1 MLPSFQ
7 QLNRMICVSRGTL
20 VFFCGAREY
29 LKHINGLFDENYVVM
44 EYEKE
49 VYLVPLCH
57 SVNVFMHGGVFVN
70 E

>member
-1 MLPSFQ
+1 MIPTFQ
-7 QLNRMICVSRGTL
+7 QLNSMICVSRGTL

-29 LKHINGLFDENYVVM
+29 LKHINGLFDEDYVAM

-49 VYLVPLCH
+49 VYIVPVRRA
-57 SVNVFMHGGVFVN
+57 VNVFCHGGVFVN

>member
-1 MLPSFQ
+1 MLPTFQ
-7 QLNRMICVSRGTL
+7 QLNRMI
-20 VFFCGAREY
+20 CGAREY
-29 LKHINGLFDENYVVM
+29 LKHINGLFDEDYVVM

-49 VYLVPLCH
+49 VYLVPLCR

>member
-1 MLPSFQ
+1 MIPAFQ

-20 VFFCGAREY
+20 VFFSGAREY
-29 LKHINGLFDENYVVM
+29 LKHINVLFDEDYVVM

-49 VYLVPLCH
+49 VYLVPVCR